1 MKRWDAAKDG
11 QIYRD
16 IQALENPTLSLYA
29 LESYAIIVDN
39 MIQEELFRKLVLSH
53 AEIAGDLAESEKRLN
68 EAQHIAHIGRWDI
81 DHEHGLRSWS
91 KSYQE
96 ILRLDVSVAPSREL
110 FETFTLPEDQER
122 LRQGYAKLLIEH
134 ES

>member
-39 MIQEELFRKLVLSH
+39 MIQEELF
-53 AEIAGDLAESEKRLN
+53 
-68 EAQHIAHIGRWDI
+68 
-81 DHEHGLRSWS
+81 
-91 KSYQE
+91 
-96 ILRLDVSVAPSREL
+96 
-110 FETFTLPEDQER
+110 
-122 LRQGYAKLLIEH
+122 
-134 ES
+134 

>member
-68 EAQHIAHIGRWDI
+68 EA
-81 DHEHGLRSWS
+81 
-91 KSYQE
+91 
-96 ILRLDVSVAPSREL
+96 
-110 FETFTLPEDQER
+110 
-122 LRQGYAKLLIEH
+122 
-134 ES
+134 